1 MFMDA
6 YARMKNFYQQ
16 KVIGYVD
23 KHRSDFFL
31 KKTNI

>member
-1 MFMDA
+1 MFTDV

-23 KHRSDFFL
+23 KYRSDFFF
-31 KKTNI
+31 KKET